1 MGYPYYVIY
10 CILVYTFMHFPSFIL
25 LSLFLSPKAKERA
38 RSNRITSLMRED
50 GVTVTEQA
58 ELKDVAKAF
67 YTNLFTAQD
76 VLELEG
82 ILQHVPVKVTD
93 EMKASMN
100 MPFTEKEVERALFM
114 MGASKAPRSD

>member
-1 MGYPYYVIY
+1 MEKQRARLEWLKEGDRN
-10 CILVYTFMHFPSFIL
+10 TSF
-25 LSLFLSPKAKERA
+25 FQAKAKERA
-38 RSNRITSLMRED
+38 RSKRITSLMRED
-50 GVTVTEQA
+50 GVTVMEQA
-58 ELKDVAKAF
+58 ELEDLAKAF